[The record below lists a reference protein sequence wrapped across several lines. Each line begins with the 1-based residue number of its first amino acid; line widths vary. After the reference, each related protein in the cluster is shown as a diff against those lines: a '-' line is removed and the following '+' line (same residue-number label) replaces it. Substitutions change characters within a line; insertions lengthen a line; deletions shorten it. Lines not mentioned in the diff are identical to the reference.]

1 MCSSAILEMI
11 GVSDIGRKC
20 LLTSLIGLNLTFI
33 EISSAHFTL
42 PIDFVSQTTEIC
54 CVPIV

>member
-20 LLTSLIGLNLTFI
+20 LLISLIGRCLGTGITFASFQA
-33 EISSAHFTL
+33 EGSRPS
-42 PIDFVSQTTEIC
+42 
-54 CVPIV
+54 